1 MKKTMITIM
10 TTIVCMAAL
19 CFGALYGMRGYYE
32 NKIADME
39 QTYSKQ
45 LNDVEALKSRVDEL
59 REEREN
65 MYEQIYN
72 MKNHKAYELKIRHD
86 GTTYVYG
93 QEKDGRFTL
102 SGYTVTIK
110 QLTEGEDS

>member
-1 MKKTMITIM
+1 MKKANITAII
-10 TTIVCMAAL
+10 TTIVCMAVL
-19 CFGALYGMRGYYE
+19 CIGALYGMRGYYE
-32 NKIADME
+32 SKLADME
-39 QTYSKQ
+39 QAYSKQ
-45 LNDVEALKSRVDEL
+45 IDDVETLKSRVDEL

-86 GTTYVYG
+86 GATYIYG

-102 SGYTVTIK
+102 SGYTTII
-110 QLTEGEDS
+110 E